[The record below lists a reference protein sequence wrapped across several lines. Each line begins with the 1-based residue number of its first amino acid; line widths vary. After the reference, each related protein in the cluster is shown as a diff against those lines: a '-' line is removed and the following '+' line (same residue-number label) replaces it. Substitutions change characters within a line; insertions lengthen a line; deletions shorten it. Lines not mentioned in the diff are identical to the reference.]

1 MLTPTAR
8 GPLSEAVLAAMRSA
22 DTTGAAGPP
31 EPDSADD
38 AQITLWS
45 LFGLHHRGFD
55 DVADELEWDPRLIA
69 VRRRLE
75 QDLEHELRQRAPDFP
90 EPGGFAEDFFAF
102 VADHDGPSV
111 VSHLQRSATDGQM
124 REFLR
129 HRSIY
134 TLKESD
140 HTMWTIPRL
149 SNPVKAAVVELQY
162 DEYGGGDPHRLHA
175 HLFARGLQESG
186 LSGQYGAYIDDAP
199 LEILEQ
205 DNVMSMLGLN
215 RRLRAASL
223 GFLAAFEAT
232 SSAPAR
238 KIARGLERLGFPAE
252 MIRYYTEHV
261 EADAVH
267 EQLAIRNICGTLLE
281 DEPDQ
286 HENVYFGAWTSLHMD
301 DRYAERMLGEWT

>member
-8 GPLSEAVLAAMRSA
+8 GPLSEAVLAVMRSA
-22 DTTGAAGPP
+22 DATGPP
-31 EPDSADD
+31 EFPEAGSPDD

-45 LFGLHHRGFD
+45 LFALHHRGFD
-55 DVADELEWDPRLIA
+55 DVSEGLEWDPRLLA
-69 VRRRLE
+69 LRRGLE
-75 QDLEHELRQRAPDFP
+75 QDFEHELRERAPDVP
-90 EPGGFAEDFFAF
+90 EPGDFAEDFFAF

-111 VSHLQRSATDGQM
+111 VSHLQRCATDEQM
-124 REFLR
+124 RQFLR
-129 HRSIY
+129 HRSIC

-175 HLFARGLQESG
+175 HLFARGLEASG
-186 LSGQYGAYIDDAP
+186 LSGEYGAYIDHAP
-199 LEILEQ
+199 LDVLEQ

-223 GFLAAFEAT
+223 GFLAGFEPT
-232 SSAPAR
+232 SSAPSR
-238 KIARGLERLGFPAE
+238 RIARGLERLGFPAE
-252 MIRYYTEHV
+252 MIGYYTEHV

-267 EQLAIRNICGTLLE
+267 EQLAIRTVCGTLLE
-281 DEPDQ
+281 EEPEQCD
-286 HENVYFGAWTSLHMD
+286 NVYFGAWASLHMD